1 MINNFLF
8 SSYVSTVN
16 KSKSISHVIVPHYY
30 TFPETFN
37 MKKPIF
43 LYIPDYLPH
52 FYPKSL
58 DMGSHWTWRLNG
70 KKLANKAKLILTN
83 SEFTR
88 NYLPATKL
96 KVIKEKIIKI
106 PLTYL
111 NQIQKVDDDAI
122 LKEFIKS
129 LPPLFVFYPTRVRPS
144 KRLNDFSETVRIV
157 NNRLQASD
165 EKRRVYGVLTTP
177 FTPDVPNEY
186 LISLPTLPDKTLA
199 EIYKRA
205 TALLFTSENEGNF
218 PTQINEAL
226 YLNTPIIATN
236 IPQITDE
243 LVEKNNALQLVEVGN
258 CIKFADAVLYTMNN
272 RALVLATQQIT
283 REFAIKNFSY
293 EQFSTQLLAIF
304 FENSTDLTTEPTI

>member
-1 MINNFLF
+1 
-8 SSYVSTVN
+8 
-16 KSKSISHVIVPHYY
+16 
-30 TFPETFN
+30 
-37 MKKPIF
+37 
-43 LYIPDYLPH
+43 
-52 FYPKSL
+52 
-58 DMGSHWTWRLNG
+58 MGSHWTWRLNG

-144 KRLNDFSETVRIV
+144 KRLNDFFVTVRIV